1 MSKEI
6 ELTDNSGQQFKNPRA
21 QYRLSF
27 TDYNLI
33 VSLIKDIRSAD
44 LTIQD
49 ENDAENLQQLCDL
62 LYRYFPDC
70 KMHKLEFKNNNA
82 EKAFALAIKMADDK
96 PELYAIV
103 VQSTLS
109 IIDQYKC
116 DMYGDNAPFKQPDW
130 ENIKYYK
137 EII

>member
-6 ELTDNSGQQFKNPRA
+6 EITDDSGQQFKNPRA

-33 VSLIKDIRSAD
+33 VSLIKDVRSAN
-44 LTIQD
+44 LNVKD
-49 ENDAENLQQLCDL
+49 ETDVENLQQLCAL
-62 LYRYFPDC
+62 IYRYFPDC
-70 KMHKLEFKNNNA
+70 KMHKLELKNNA
-82 EKAFALAIKMADDK
+82 EKAFALAVKMADDK

-103 VQSTLS
+103 AQSILT

-116 DMYGDNAPFKQPDW
+116 DMYGDNAPFKQPNW

-137 EII
+137 EIM

>member
-6 ELTDNSGQQFKNPRA
+6 EITDDSGQQFKNPRA

-33 VSLIKDIRSAD
+33 VSLIKDVRSAN
-44 LTIQD
+44 LNVKD
-49 ENDAENLQQLCDL
+49 ETDAENLQQLCAL
-62 LYRYFPDC
+62 IYRYFPDC
-70 KMHKLEFKNNNA
+70 KMHKLELKSNTA

-103 VQSTLS
+103 AQSILT

-116 DMYGDNAPFKQPDW
+116 DMYGDNAPFKQPNW

-137 EII
+137 EIM